1 MILNFTNLFFVR
13 EKPRYINDYANFT
26 TNETITKNLENT
38 SKVPVFAHHGLLYA
52 ATHLTTS
59 ENVFVSDN
67 TNHTITARYA
77 LVSFLFHGVF
87 WYNTV

>member
-13 EKPRYINDYANFT
+13 GKPRYINDYANFT

-52 ATHLTTS
+52 STHLTTS

-67 TNHTITARYA
+67 TNHVITARSA

>member
-1 MILNFTNLFFVR
+1 MISNFTNLFFVR
-13 EKPRYINDYANFT
+13 EKPQHINDYANSA

-67 TNHTITARYA
+67 MSRPLRPSLIFISWRF
-77 LVSFLFHGVF
+77 LV
-87 WYNTV
+87 